1 MPGSRLSVF
10 SVPDECS
17 FSVVLDRTLSW
28 ASLLKITGRLE
39 AFEGAIRGGGV
50 DLLLIR
56 ELYKFEIKKRVEGKS
71 VVHRE

>member
-1 MPGSRLSVF
+1 MHGSRLSVF

-17 FSVVLDRTLSW
+17 FSVVLDRMLSW
-28 ASLLKITGRLE
+28 ASLLKITGHLE

-56 ELYKFEIKKRVEGKS
+56 ELYKFGIKS
-71 VVHRE
+71 